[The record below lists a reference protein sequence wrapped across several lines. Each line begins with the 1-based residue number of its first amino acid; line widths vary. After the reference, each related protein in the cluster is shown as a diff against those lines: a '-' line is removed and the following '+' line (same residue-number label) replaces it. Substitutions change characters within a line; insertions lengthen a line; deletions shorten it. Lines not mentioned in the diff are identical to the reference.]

1 MSPTDAA
8 PDTSSL
14 SAGTSALVSAT
25 RAHAQPRRAL
35 LLLAN
40 VAGAGTGRPRR
51 QAHHA
56 QLLRLSL

>member
-8 PDTSSL
+8 TGHVKPERR
-14 SAGTSALVSAT
+14 TSAIVSAT

-40 VAGAGTGRPRR
+40 VAGAGMGRPRR